1 MKRLMVN
8 CYWLL
13 VLGSGVQGFKGSRFT
28 VHGSWFMVYG
38 LWFMEGIHFLN
49 YPPSLK
55 SFLLHFITARQDGE
69 TGLRARSFFTARL
82 HLRTAGHG
90 WEERKV

>member
-38 LWFMEGIHFLN
+38 LWFMDIVPRLTLQIFKVAP
-49 YPPSLK
+49 YPVYAL
-55 SFLLHFITARQDGE
+55 
-69 TGLRARSFFTARL
+69 
-82 HLRTAGHG
+82 
-90 WEERKV
+90 V